1 MSIWVKRIVWITVG
15 VLIYILITIL
25 SIPFFFTYGY
35 TPTWKL
41 VLLTV
46 LNPYRLI
53 EWLQDNPLLSLLM
66 AALTWSI
73 ITRLG
78 FELFNQYKVRNTQ

>member
-1 MSIWVKRIVWITVG
+1 MAG
-15 VLIYILITIL
+15 VLVYSLITIL
-25 SIPFFFTYGY
+25 SVPFFFTYGY

-41 VLLTV
+41 ALLTM

-53 EWLQDNPLLSLLM
+53 EWPQENPLLSLIM

-73 ITRLG
+73 MTRLG
-78 FELFNQYKVRNTQ
+78 FELFNQYRVRNTQ